1 MPIEPVTMVDSG
13 LFYSGNGDYV
23 TCFYC
28 GTGFSDWESDD
39 VPNIEH
45 IKFYPD
51 CPFMNLMFDR
61 QYIDKISNVASSK
74 QKETSTKFE
83 DPMTHSTV
91 LSCIETGFDEKLV
104 KITINRFYEIYQHM
118 NFDSTSFTEIL
129 FNLEEEE
136 EANYTLTFGSTNET
150 VKSEPE
156 AQLFSCAICLDEVSN
171 LIIFWPCGHMKTC
184 IMCCVSVD
192 LCPVCRERIKGKIRP
207 KFK

>member
-1 MPIEPVTMVDSG
+1 MDGIVTAKPKHKEYVFTQKRLDSFKLWSSNVPIEPVTMVDSG

-74 QKETSTKFE
+74 QKETSDKFE

-91 LSCIETGFDEKLV
+91 LSCIQSIQIS
-104 KITINRFYEIYQHM
+104 ITHI
-118 NFDSTSFTEIL
+118 S
-129 FNLEEEE
+129 
-136 EANYTLTFGSTNET
+136 
-150 VKSEPE
+150 
-156 AQLFSCAICLDEVSN
+156 
-171 LIIFWPCGHMKTC
+171 
-184 IMCCVSVD
+184 
-192 LCPVCRERIKGKIRP
+192 
-207 KFK
+207 